1 MTRRAAHPVR
11 VLVYGL
17 LMAAS
22 APLWAEEEAPPA
34 SEEVTTSQGQ
44 PTQGQPT
51 QGQPTQGQPTQG
63 QPTQSQP
70 TQGQPPSVLP
80 GSDVVIIQHE
90 DETVEEYRI
99 GGRVY
104 MIKVEPGK
112 GVPYYLVDTD
122 GDGKLET
129 HYSDLTENIVIP
141 QWVLFRWNR

>member
-1 MTRRAAHPVR
+1 MTRRAADPVR

-17 LMAAS
+17 LLAAS

-34 SEEVTTSQGQ
+34 SEEVTTLQGQ

-51 QGQPTQGQPTQG
+51 QGQP
-63 QPTQSQP
+63 
-70 TQGQPPSVLP
+70 PSVVP

-99 GGRVY
+99 GGRIY
-104 MIKVEPGK
+104 MIKVQPGK

>member
-1 MTRRAAHPVR
+1 MARRPADPVR
-11 VLVYGL
+11 LLIYGL
-17 LMAAS
+17 LVAAS
-22 APLWAEEEAPPA
+22 VPLWAEEQAPPA
-34 SEEVTTSQGQ
+34 SEEVKTPQD
-44 PTQGQPT
+44 
-51 QGQPTQGQPTQG
+51 
-63 QPTQSQP
+63 QP
-70 TQGQPPSVLP
+70 TQGQPPSVVP
-80 GSDVVIIQHE
+80 GSDVVIIQHK

-141 QWVLFRWNR
+141 QWVLFRWDR

>member
-1 MTRRAAHPVR
+1 MTRRAADPVR

-17 LMAAS
+17 LLAAS

-34 SEEVTTSQGQ
+34 SEEVTTPQGQ
-44 PTQGQPT
+44 PTQGQ
-51 QGQPTQGQPTQG
+51 
-63 QPTQSQP
+63 S
-70 TQGQPPSVLP
+70 TQGQPPSVVP

-99 GGRVY
+99 GGRIY
-104 MIKVEPGK
+104 MIKVQPGK

>member
-1 MTRRAAHPVR
+1 MTRRVTDPVR

-17 LMAAS
+17 LLAAS
-22 APLWAEEEAPPA
+22 VPLWAEEEAPPA
-34 SEEVTTSQGQ
+34 SEEVTTPQGQ
-44 PTQGQPT
+44 PTQGK
-51 QGQPTQGQPTQG
+51 
-63 QPTQSQP
+63 P
-70 TQGQPPSVLP
+70 TQGQPPSVVP

-90 DETVEEYRI
+90 DETVEEYRV

-104 MIKVEPGK
+104 MIKVQPGK

-122 GDGKLET
+122 GDGKLES

>member
-1 MTRRAAHPVR
+1 MNRRAANPVC

-17 LMAAS
+17 LLAVS
-22 APLWAEEEAPPA
+22 APLCAEEEAPPA
-34 SEEVTTSQGQ
+34 SEEVTTPQGQ
-44 PTQGQPT
+44 PSQGK
-51 QGQPTQGQPTQG
+51 
-63 QPTQSQP
+63 PTQSQP
-70 TQGQPPSVLP
+70 THGQPPSVVP
-80 GSDVVIIQHE
+80 GSDVVIVQHE

>member
-1 MTRRAAHPVR
+1 MTRRATHPVR

-22 APLWAEEEAPPA
+22 APLWAEEKSPPA
-34 SEEVTTSQGQ
+34 SEEVKTSEGQ
-44 PTQGQPT
+44 PTQGQ
-51 QGQPTQGQPTQG
+51 
-63 QPTQSQP
+63 S
-70 TQGQPPSVLP
+70 PSVVP

>member
-1 MTRRAAHPVR
+1 MARRAANPVC

-17 LMAAS
+17 LLVAS
-22 APLWAEEEAPPA
+22 APLWAEEEAPPP
-34 SEEVTTSQGQ
+34 SEEVTTPQGQ
-44 PTQGQPT
+44 PTQGK
-51 QGQPTQGQPTQG
+51 
-63 QPTQSQP
+63 P
-70 TQGQPPSVLP
+70 TQGQPPSVVP
-80 GSDVVIIQHE
+80 GSDVVIVQHE

-99 GGRVY
+99 GGRIY
-104 MIKVEPGK
+104 MIKVQPGK

>member
-1 MTRRAAHPVR
+1 MTQRATHPVR

-17 LMAAS
+17 LLAAS

-44 PTQGQPT
+44 PPQGQA
-51 QGQPTQGQPTQG
+51 
-63 QPTQSQP
+63 
-70 TQGQPPSVLP
+70 TQGQPPSVVP
-80 GSDVVIIQHE
+80 GSDVVIIQHK
-90 DETVEEYRI
+90 DETVEEYRV

-104 MIKVEPGK
+104 MIKVQPGK